1 MKKRVFKNRIAALT
15 VTAVLAF
22 GALTGCG
29 NKTDSKTNEG
39 ASDAVEITNVSY
51 DPTRELY
58 AAFAKWKCK
67 PFRLAHCSRK
77 ERSLSTNGRI
87 FDERDIR
94 RMVVQALP
102 LGSLFRANSPY
113 GK

>member
-51 DPTRELY
+51 DPTRE
-58 AAFAKWKCK
+58 
-67 PFRLAHCSRK
+67 
-77 ERSLSTNGRI
+77 
-87 FDERDIR
+87 
-94 RMVVQALP
+94 
-102 LGSLFRANSPY
+102 
-113 GK
+113 

>member
-67 PFRLAHCSRK
+67 PFRSAHYFAQ
-77 ERSLSTNGRI
+77 I
-87 FDERDIR
+87 
-94 RMVVQALP
+94 ALMENNFFKARAVYWQ
-102 LGSLFRANSPY
+102 GS
-113 GK
+113 KK